1 MGWEFVMP
9 MVVSVVFILTVGGVI
24 LLRPISRRLGDLLEA
39 MAAERRDP
47 GLKEELVRLR
57 EINESLSERLALLEE
72 KQEFTEA
79 LLKNAERPKL
89 QVGEK
94 KS

>member
-1 MGWEFVMP
+1 MGWEFIMP

-24 LLRPISRRLGDLLEA
+24 LLRPISRRLADLLEA

-47 GLKEELVRLR
+47 ALKEELMRLR

-79 LLKNAERPKL
+79 LLENAERPKL
-89 QVGEK
+89 QMGDK
-94 KS
+94 K

>member
-1 MGWEFVMP
+1 MGWEFIMP

-24 LLRPISRRLGDLLEA
+24 LLRPISRRLADLLEA

-47 GLKEELVRLR
+47 ALKEELMRLR

-79 LLKNAERPKL
+79 LLENAERPKL
-89 QVGEK
+89 QMGD
-94 KS
+94 SRP